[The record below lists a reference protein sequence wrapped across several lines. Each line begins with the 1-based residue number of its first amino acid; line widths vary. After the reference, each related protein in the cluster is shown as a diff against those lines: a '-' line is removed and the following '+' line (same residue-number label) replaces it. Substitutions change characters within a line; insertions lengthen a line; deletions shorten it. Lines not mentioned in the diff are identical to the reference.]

1 MDSLNISAASA
12 SILPAPPT
20 DGPQPDKLHTSSETY
35 SRSIL
40 GPSYFTLSELNV
52 AGSSV
57 VPADPSQS
65 QYIVASNEKFTVSLK
80 IKFNDSPLTRL
91 LLCLGVNISA
101 DFGFEGFGANAD
113 EVDVKA
119 SIVSQKD
126 VFEYVIQWTGTPD
139 QAKLTAGL
147 YEIGATV
154 TVGPGNNPCA
164 QYIFGYGYI
173 EEVLMQVYPAAY

>member
-1 MDSLNISAASA
+1 MLDLNAAEIA
-12 SILPAPPT
+12 ST
-20 DGPQPDKLHTSSETY
+20 VVNPQPDEQNSDSETY

-40 GPSYFTLSELNV
+40 GPSYFTLRDLKV

-57 VPADPSQS
+57 VPAAPSQS
-65 QYIVASNEKFTVSLK
+65 PYIVASNEKITVSLK

-91 LLCLGVNISA
+91 LLCLGVQVSA
-101 DFGFEGFGANAD
+101 NFGFEGFGANAN
-113 EVDVKA
+113 EQDVTA
-119 SIVSQKD
+119 AITTQKD
-126 VFEYVIQWTGTPD
+126 VFEYTIKWEGTPD

-154 TVGPGNNPCA
+154 TVGPGSNPCA

-173 EEVLMQVYPAAY
+173 ERVLLQVYKAA

>member
-1 MDSLNISAASA
+1 MANLKVSAVSP
-12 SILPAPPT
+12 SILPAPAT
-20 DGPQPDKLHTSSETY
+20 DGPQPDKLHTDSETY

-52 AGSSV
+52 AGSSM
-57 VPADPSQS
+57 VPADPRQS
-65 QYIVASNEKFTVSLK
+65 QYIVASNETFTVSLK

-91 LLCLGVNISA
+91 LLCLGVDITAN
-101 DFGFEGFGANAD
+101 FGFEGFGANAD
-113 EVDVKA
+113 EVDVA
-119 SIVSQKD
+119 ATIVTQKD
-126 VFEYVIQWTGTPD
+126 VFEYVIEWTGTPE
-139 QAKLTAGL
+139 QAQLTAGL

-154 TVGPGNNPCA
+154 TVGPGSNPCA

>member
-1 MDSLNISAASA
+1 MDSLNVSAASA
-12 SILPAPPT
+12 SILPPPPT
-20 DGPQPDKLHTSSETY
+20 GGAQPDKLHTSSETY

-40 GPSYFTLSELNV
+40 GPSYFTLSALNI

-57 VPADPSQS
+57 VKADPSQS
-65 QYIVASNEKFTVSLK
+65 QYIVASNETFTVSLK

-91 LLCLGVNISA
+91 LLCLGVKVTA
-101 DFGFEGFGANAD
+101 DFGFVGFGANATERD
-113 EVDVKA
+113 LQA
-119 SIVSQKD
+119 TIVTQKD
-126 VFEYVIQWTGTPD
+126 VFEYTIQWTGTPE

-154 TVGPGNNPCA
+154 TVGPANNPCA

-173 EEVLMQVYPAAY
+173 EEMLMQVYPAA